1 MAPRALTQNDSVGS
15 DDWYDACQQKQQPA
29 VLDEKPSL
37 PVWSRSPK
45 RGLQTQESIAEKKQ
59 RVAASAWKD
68 WTQPTPG
75 REELKADKTTPK
87 KPTEKNFQQQ
97 QQMLLNRQAIAA
109 SVAAQKAA
117 QAAEASIK
125 LASFATHQVDKAK
138 TAAGQS
144 QAALKKQPPT
154 TPPKPQQPSSTAASN
169 GNDGEDNP
177 VAEDE
182 KQAAT
187 DENTSDAKKGNL
199 GKGQKS
205 AGNKPAKLTPDES
218 TSEPLTFGGR
228 KVPNGNDAAE
238 VFNLKKKLFYET
250 REELQKKFPGK
261 SIHSGATGSQ
271 DSYCK
276 HVKDHMDKV
285 KKQKQGKKM
294 TQDEVRE
301 QIKEAARLWKEK
313 LSKNIDK
320 SKA

>member
-15 DDWYDACQQKQQPA
+15 EDWYDSCQQKQPA
-29 VLDEKPSL
+29 VFDEKPSL

-45 RGLQTQESIAEKKQ
+45 RGLQTQESMAEKRQ
-59 RVAASAWKD
+59 RVDASAWKD
-68 WTQPTPG
+68 WTKPTPG

-97 QQMLLNRQAIAA
+97 QQMLLNKQAIAA

-125 LASFATHQVDKAK
+125 LASFATQQVDKAK
-138 TAAGQS
+138 TAQS
-144 QAALKKQPPT
+144 QSALKKQPPT
-154 TPPKPQQPSSTAASN
+154 TPPKPHQPSSTAASN
-169 GNDGEDNP
+169 GHDGEDKP

-187 DENTSDAKKGNL
+187 DENTSGAKKGNL
-199 GKGQKS
+199 GKGQES
-205 AGNKPAKLTPDES
+205 AGNKPAKLTPNDS

-228 KVPNGNDAAE
+228 KIPNGNDAAE

-261 SIHSGATGSQ
+261 SITSGATGSQ

-285 KKQKQGKKM
+285 KKHKQG
-294 TQDEVRE
+294 
-301 QIKEAARLWKEK
+301 KEAARLWKEK